1 MTRFSL
7 GFVAGMRSG
16 LRSGRIPD
24 LLPAQLRRPRQQ
36 RTVLEALA
44 EVGPAGLTPNGLEV
58 TTELPEPR
66 LNEALQDLMAA
77 GLVCRQGKHPISQE
91 QDAGGVTD
99 PHDDFYLLAEHA
111 GRDA

>member
-7 GFVAGMRSG
+7 GFMAGMRSG
-16 LRSGRIPD
+16 FRSGRIPD
-24 LLPAQLRRPRQQ
+24 LLPAQVRRPRQQ

-66 LNEALQDLMAA
+66 LNAALQDLMAA
-77 GLVCRQGKHPISQE
+77 GLVCRQGKPSVAKD
-91 QDAGGVTD
+91 QDAGGISD